1 MKKSVFEYK
10 TAIQIGSNV
19 TNIMKLPC
27 IFSCHKE
34 ADGALCYLLYDW
46 DDDGNYIQARED
58 DWLCED
64 NSGKWCVIKKEDYAK
79 EEEK

>member
-34 ADGALCYLLYDW
+34 ADGMLCYLLYDW
-46 DDDGNYIQARED
+46 DDDGNYIQAREG

-64 NSGKWCVIKKEDYAK
+64 NQGKWCVIKKEDYAK
-79 EEEK
+79 EEEE